1 VNDGTCSR
9 IGDDL
14 DLDGIPDASDDCP
27 TVYNPAVVP
36 GTTRQA
42 DSDSDGLGD
51 ACDPPQTVDDDNN
64 GIPDDAVTFNV
75 ALNCRK
81 TPLASL
87 VILAVNVADTNGDHD
102 LFADAGETAR
112 MTVFIRNASSFP
124 LTGGTLILATTD
136 PDIGCITKGTLQLPP
151 IAAGAS
157 FNTATLGTNLD
168 PTQLPG
174 AGQFEFIVS
183 SATQTTNA
191 GSPATGDF
199 LLSVTSNET
208 LGTSSKVAVRTL
220 LDLDVPVGNTPPY
233 VNGPDGAPN
242 TSDDGL
248 VQETFDKDLDGDGL
262 ISISSLPFGTPGVH
276 NDTIGVTVGTAPGGL
291 NVLAAVGCAAFLVP
305 PQDPFCVIDPDNDM
319 DWHIHCTPQTGSP
332 GCSND
337 ALHTTPIGR
346 GGPVAKDGNSS
357 LHWGVHFNLTDTT
370 HDSTHFRELAAF
382 MTNPINLTPFPRVGD
397 LELSFFQIAAM
408 MDNTTGLNDKPGQA
422 NDFGD
427 VQIQADLNTDPTVDN
442 WGPWDKQVPFQ
453 NVYDNIAYI

>member
-1 VNDGTCSR
+1 MGDACDGDCLNPRPAVLATGSCSRSSDIICPAAACPSTGTCSLLPTKLCQSDADCTNQQGTCLNITPETCERNGVVNDGTCSR

-208 LGTSSKVAVRTL
+208 LGTSPRRT
-220 LDLDVPVGNTPPY
+220 
-233 VNGPDGAPN
+233 
-242 TSDDGL
+242 
-248 VQETFDKDLDGDGL
+248 
-262 ISISSLPFGTPGVH
+262 
-276 NDTIGVTVGTAPGGL
+276 
-291 NVLAAVGCAAFLVP
+291 
-305 PQDPFCVIDPDNDM
+305 
-319 DWHIHCTPQTGSP
+319 
-332 GCSND
+332 
-337 ALHTTPIGR
+337 
-346 GGPVAKDGNSS
+346 
-357 LHWGVHFNLTDTT
+357 
-370 HDSTHFRELAAF
+370 
-382 MTNPINLTPFPRVGD
+382 
-397 LELSFFQIAAM
+397 
-408 MDNTTGLNDKPGQA
+408 
-422 NDFGD
+422 
-427 VQIQADLNTDPTVDN
+427 
-442 WGPWDKQVPFQ
+442 
-453 NVYDNIAYI
+453 